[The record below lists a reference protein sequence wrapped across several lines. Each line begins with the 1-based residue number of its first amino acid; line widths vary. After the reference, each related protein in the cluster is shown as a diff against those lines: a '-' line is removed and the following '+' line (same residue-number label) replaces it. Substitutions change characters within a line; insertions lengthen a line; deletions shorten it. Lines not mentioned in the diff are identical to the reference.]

1 MHCSGKAWDY
11 RVVVTWTKATQVFAK
26 IRKKRFSY
34 EAGTRFVSEFHWTCH
49 PHCFLNGLLVVP
61 VEVMTV
67 QKSENCLPL
76 KRFLSD
82 RTTGQPGCCFFF
94 CWRWTNLDFRCK
106 GLEREGWFNELQ
118 TANIVQPIVSF
129 WKSAF
134 PFFSVLYQDTGN
146 LSFCMKTFGLCNG
159 WTMLANLSLNWSE
172 VSSFNQFS
180 VRGWFENS
188 YSAKSEGRYCLS

>member
-1 MHCSGKAWDY
+1 MKQEHALLVNLIELVICITFWMVYWWSQLKWWLCKSQRIAFPWKGFYQTGQQDNLVGFFLLKMDKLWLE
-11 RVVVTWTKATQVFAK
+11 T
-26 IRKKRFSY
+26 KRF
-34 EAGTRFVSEFHWTCH
+34 
-49 PHCFLNGLLVVP
+49 
-61 VEVMTV
+61 
-67 QKSENCLPL
+67 
-76 KRFLSD
+76 
-82 RTTGQPGCCFFF
+82 
-94 CWRWTNLDFRCK
+94 
-106 GLEREGWFNELQ
+106 REGGWFNELQ

-146 LSFCMKTFGLCNG
+146 LSFCMKTFGLYNG

-180 VRGWFENS
+180 VRVWFENS

>member
-1 MHCSGKAWDY
+1 MKQEHALLVNFIELVIPIAFWMVYWWSQLKWWLCKSQRIAFPWKGFYQTGQQDNL
-11 RVVVTWTKATQVFAK
+11 VVVV
-26 IRKKRFSY
+26 
-34 EAGTRFVSEFHWTCH
+34 
-49 PHCFLNGLLVVP
+49 
-61 VEVMTV
+61 
-67 QKSENCLPL
+67 
-76 KRFLSD
+76 
-82 RTTGQPGCCFFF
+82 FFF

-146 LSFCMKTFGLCNG
+146 LSFCMKTFGLYNG

-172 VSSFNQFS
+172 VSSLNQFS